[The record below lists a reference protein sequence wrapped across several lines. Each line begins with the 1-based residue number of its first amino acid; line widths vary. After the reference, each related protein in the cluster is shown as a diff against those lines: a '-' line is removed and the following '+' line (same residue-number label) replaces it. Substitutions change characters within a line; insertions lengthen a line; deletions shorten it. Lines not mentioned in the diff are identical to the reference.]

1 MSVPSPTRN
10 SKVDNVKAMLIF
22 LVVFGHMIE
31 TYIGNN
37 HVLRSLWNL
46 IYFIHM
52 PMFALI
58 SGMFSKAEL
67 NSKTST
73 SLIRQVAI
81 PLLAFEIIYELVE
94 YALQGQLSV
103 YASLFAPY
111 WMLWY
116 LLSLLC
122 WRMLLPIFSRL
133 QFPVWIAL
141 LLAILASYSEH
152 AGYFLSSSRTLVF
165 FPYFVLGWQLGG
177 DALKQP
183 VPTVQKLIYGLL
195 LLLGAGAIYQLP
207 HDFDYR
213 WLYGSY
219 SLHRLEM
226 ANWHGSLYQL
236 LQYLV
241 SLTIGWSAIKLFAEK
256 DWKLA
261 QIGERSLYVLVWHG
275 MALIGMQVSGALP
288 WMFRQDAWLAF
299 ILSVAS
305 SVLIVYLCT
314 HDWCLRLTQKLLLQP
329 LNWLLTRQEIAKP
342 AALSNSWSGEL
353 KNNKEGM

>member
-1 MSVPSPTRN
+1 MSVPTPMRN

-37 HVLRSLWNL
+37 HALRSIWNL

-67 NSKTST
+67 SNKTS
-73 SLIRQVAI
+73 SAVIRQVAI
-81 PLLAFEIIYELVE
+81 PLLAFEIIYELCE

-103 YASLFAPY
+103 YAGLFAPY

-141 LLAILASYSEH
+141 LLAVLASYSEH

-177 DALKQP
+177 DSLKQA
-183 VPTVQKLIYGLL
+183 VPTSQRLIYGIILI
-195 LLLGAGAIYQLP
+195 LGFIAIYQLP
-207 HDFDYR
+207 QDFDYR

-226 ANWHGSLYQL
+226 ANWHGSMYQL

-241 SLTIGWSAIKLFAEK
+241 SLTLGWSAIKLFAER

-275 MALIGMQVSGALP
+275 MALIVMQISGALP
-288 WMFRQDAWLAF
+288 WIFHQDAPIAF
-299 ILSVAS
+299 ALSIAS
-305 SVLIVYLCT
+305 SLLIVWLCT
-314 HDWCLRLTQKLLLQP
+314 HNWCVSLTQKFLLQP
-329 LNWLLTRQEIAKP
+329 LNWLLSRQEP
-342 AALSNSWSGEL
+342 AATVAVNSKWPAEL
-353 KNNKEGM
+353 TNNKEG